1 MNILFITDP
10 YPTLKNPSKGIFVY
24 NFVQELIKLGHK
36 VTVISPSRLSPTDIL
51 KKNTS
56 YGTEEATVYSP
67 TIITASA
74 RKIGRF
80 HTYSISR
87 RQKVKAVQKIVKK
100 NNLQFDIVYCHFIQS
115 ALFAIEAL
123 KEYNKPFFVA
133 VGENNSLKITK
144 KWYNEKDYNDLLSY
158 VNGYIAV
165 SDVVKQKLM
174 ALNKINSDKIFVA
187 RNGTDLSRFNTIS
200 KLEARKELGFQ
211 PDDFLVVF
219 IGRFVESKGP
229 LRLVEA
235 TKSTNDI
242 KLAMVGSGPQKFES
256 ENIVFCKSVPKDVIP
271 VILSAGDVFVLPTLH
286 EGSNNA
292 IVEAMASGLPIISSD
307 IPEVREQVNEELAV
321 LVDPLSIDQIREA
334 ILSLKNDKIRLN
346 VMSEASLKNSKNFD
360 IKLRAK
366 RIINF
371 INEQMINQ

>member
-144 KWYNEKDYNDLLSY
+144 KWYSLKDYNYFLSY
-158 VNGYIAV
+158 VKGYVAV
-165 SDVVKQKLM
+165 SDVVKEKLI
-174 ALNKINSDKIFVA
+174 ALNGINPNLITVA
-187 RNGTDLSRFNTIS
+187 RNGADLSRFNKIS
-200 KLEARKELGFQ
+200 KQDARKQLGFNLEQ
-211 PDDFLVVF
+211 FLVVF
-219 IGRFVESKGP
+219 VGRFVESKGP
-229 LRLVEA
+229 LRLINA
-235 TKSTNDI
+235 TKDI
-242 KLAMVGSGPQKFES
+242 KDLGLIMVGAGPQQLNGEH
-256 ENIVFCKSVPKDVIP
+256 IVFQKSVPKDLIP
-271 VILSAGDVFVLPTLH
+271 VLLKAGDVFVLPTLH

-307 IPEVREQVNEELAV
+307 IPEVKEQVNEELAI
-321 LVDPLSIDQIREA
+321 LIDPLDESQIRNA
-334 ILSLKNDKIRLN
+334 ILNVMQDDSLRER
-346 VMSEASLKNSKNFD
+346 MSEASLIHSENFD
-360 IKLRAK
+360 IQKRAEK
-366 RIINF
+366 I
-371 INEQMINQ
+371 